1 MWIKYTPLGVR
12 SRGLGVRST
21 VRTLHPCAG
30 VWYGV
35 PLIASYG
42 SGLYWVQKLMMLRVL
57 GGHPLERPY
66 DVVVRAMGWHH
77 DLSMYG
83 HAERDP
89 QPQVR
94 HGTTTRPSTQG
105 PIPSYIRFSSYP
117 VGPKCVLC
125 PCRPSCARPYGTS
138 GPSLCAY
145 FSQLR

>member
-1 MWIKYTPLGVR
+1 M
-12 SRGLGVRST
+12 
-21 VRTLHPCAG
+21 RTLHPCAG
-30 VWYGV
+30 LWYGV

-42 SGLYWVQKLMMLRVL
+42 SGLYWLQKLMMLRVL

-94 HGTTTRPSTQG
+94 HGTTTRPS
-105 PIPSYIRFSSYP
+105 
-117 VGPKCVLC
+117 
-125 PCRPSCARPYGTS
+125 
-138 GPSLCAY
+138 
-145 FSQLR
+145 